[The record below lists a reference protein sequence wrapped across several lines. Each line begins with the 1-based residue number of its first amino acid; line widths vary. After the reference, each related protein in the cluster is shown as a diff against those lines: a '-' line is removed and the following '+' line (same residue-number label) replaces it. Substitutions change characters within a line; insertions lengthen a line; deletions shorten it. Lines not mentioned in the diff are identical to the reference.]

1 MPWYTYG
8 LGFKLK
14 RTCFAPLDVKVFIQR
29 NRSNPAITSF
39 YSIRLVL
46 VVLFLLIDQPSPS
59 LFIYF
64 VLYPFIF
71 LILWL
76 HLISVS
82 SVVAM
87 SDGRKLYP
95 IHLPLQTLVQII
107 LIPGAKKKHLI
118 LTIYSYS
125 QPSSCIACGWNHQW
139 LPHSAATH
147 SSAECGC
154 ITRRLLGRG
163 LCCYSRMSRS
173 GTSPAG
179 IQLRTWHS
187 DWPDKQWWSREG
199 AITTVCF
206 FFPTYFLVS
215 CYCMLCLFS
224 LLLSIYT
231 NTTMGTDR
239 LCVFRVILDSSAR
252 RFQAHRIYLRIAAA
266 KRWALNRRTI
276 LRGQRPTAQNMAELN
291 NVGNT
296 LQQVGTSPSLPFPS
310 WFSVPPRLWSG
321 LANLFELG
329 TGADNGSIR
338 CLRSSSSR
346 PAGRSLAWRWP
357 VLAYY
362 PPVDSNPPLMKK
374 RYTNFF
380 LSLYETRLTMMCAT

>member
-1 MPWYTYG
+1 MAEIINDYRTLLLHIPQQNVDASPEDYWEE
-8 LGFKLK
+8 GFVVIRECLAAAQVLLESNY
-14 RTCFAPLDVKVFIQR
+14 APGTVTGQTNSDEAEKVQLQR
-29 NRSNPAITSF
+29 YA
-39 YSIRLVL
+39 
-46 VVLFLLIDQPSPS
+46 
-59 LFIYF
+59 
-64 VLYPFIF
+64 
-71 LILWL
+71 
-76 HLISVS
+76 
-82 SVVAM
+82 
-87 SDGRKLYP
+87 
-95 IHLPLQTLVQII
+95 
-107 LIPGAKKKHLI
+107 
-118 LTIYSYS
+118 
-125 QPSSCIACGWNHQW
+125 
-139 LPHSAATH
+139 
-147 SSAECGC
+147 
-154 ITRRLLGRG
+154 
-163 LCCYSRMSRS
+163 
-173 GTSPAG
+173 
-179 IQLRTWHS
+179 
-187 DWPDKQWWSREG
+187 
-199 AITTVCF
+199 

-310 WFSVPPRLWSG
+310 WFSVLPLLWSG

-346 PAGRSLAWRWP
+346 PAGRSLA
-357 VLAYY
+357 
-362 PPVDSNPPLMKK
+362 
-374 RYTNFF
+374 
-380 LSLYETRLTMMCAT
+380 

>member
-1 MPWYTYG
+1 M
-8 LGFKLK
+8 
-14 RTCFAPLDVKVFIQR
+14 
-29 NRSNPAITSF
+29 IT
-39 YSIRLVL
+39 
-46 VVLFLLIDQPSPS
+46 
-59 LFIYF
+59 
-64 VLYPFIF
+64 
-71 LILWL
+71 
-76 HLISVS
+76 
-82 SVVAM
+82 A
-87 SDGRKLYP
+87 
-95 IHLPLQTLVQII
+95 
-107 LIPGAKKKHLI
+107 
-118 LTIYSYS
+118 
-125 QPSSCIACGWNHQW
+125 
-139 LPHSAATH
+139 
-147 SSAECGC
+147 
-154 ITRRLLGRG
+154 
-163 LCCYSRMSRS
+163 LCCYTFLSRMWMHHQKITGKRALLLFANVSQRHKS
-173 GTSPAG
+173 CWNPITHLA
-179 IQLRTWHS
+179 QWLARQTVM
-187 DWPDKQWWSREG
+187 KQRRCNYNG
-199 AITTVCF
+199 MF
-206 FFPTYFLVS
+206 FSPTYFLVS

-310 WFSVPPRLWSG
+310 WFSVLPLLWSG

-374 RYTNFF
+374 RYTIFF
-380 LSLYETRLTMMCAT
+380 FSLYETRLTMMCAT